1 MLRESGHEHFNG
13 SLVVP
18 VITPA
23 GEIAEAYGR
32 KILPAA
38 KLRAGT
44 LLSLAASAETAPL
57 LAEIPPPSRRNG
69 AVVAAVRN

>member
-1 MLRESGHEHFNG
+1 
-13 SLVVP
+13 VVP

-44 LLSLAASAETAPL
+44 LLSLAAASAETAPL